1 MKMTIPKLRKMIR
14 SVLTESSRP
23 QEGTEVEV
31 FASKESRQSGV
42 PDYIGTIS
50 NVITKNQDF
59 HTSFMLT
66 IEREEGGEIYYQT
79 VPAYQVKKVGA
90 KYFMG

>member
-1 MKMTIPKLRKMIR
+1 MKTTIPKLRKMIR

-31 FASKESRQSGV
+31 FASKQSRQSGV
-42 PDYIGTIS
+42 PDYIGIIT
-50 NVITKNQDF
+50 NVITKTQDF
-59 HTSFMLT
+59 HSSFMLT
-66 IEREEGGEIYYQT
+66 IEREEDGEIYYQT
-79 VPAYQVKKVGA
+79 VPAYQVRKVGS